1 MQPKISLL
9 GISILAA
16 GLSFSPLVFARE
28 YPRNADPAA
37 TPSPSVEQP
46 KSTSESVKES
56 VGNAASDVKE
66 GSENAASK
74 VASGAE
80 SAYHKTKSELTSTK
94 ITAKAKVALLRDA
107 ETKHS
112 TIHVKTNRGVVT
124 LSGKVNSEAAAEHAQ
139 QVVSQIE
146 GVKEVRNRLK
156 Y

>member
-9 GISILAA
+9 GISILA
-16 GLSFSPLVFARE
+16 GLSFSPLVFAQDN
-28 YPRNADPAA
+28 PSNADPAA

-56 VGNAASDVKE
+56 VGSAASDVKE
-66 GSENAASK
+66 GTENAASK
-74 VASGAE
+74 VATGTE
-80 SAYHKTKSELTSTK
+80 NAYHKTSSELTSTK
-94 ITAKAKVALLRDA
+94 ITAKAKTALLTDDI
-107 ETKHS
+107 TKHS

-124 LSGKVNSEAAAEHAQ
+124 LSGEVDSEATAQHAQ
-139 QVVSQIE
+139 EVVSQIE